1 MTEEEYE
8 LFHIELSKAPTRKMM
23 DIDKDVCTGIRAG
36 SKLYFEGC
44 LPLEIIAMR
53 GGKALLFGPL
63 RPIGLHDP
71 RTGNR
76 PFAVVQ
82 LRQDNLIASMY
93 NMVGFQTNLV
103 YTEQERIFRLI
114 PGLGSAKFVRLGHMH
129 RNTFIASPK
138 LLQPSLHYNQRHSL
152 LFAGQITGV
161 EGYLGSIATG
171 LLAGINAARYVL
183 GEDLLSLPTTTM
195 LGALCQYITHADMHD
210 FQPMKANYGLLPLID
225 GDNHLSRS
233 DRNMRYYQRSIR
245 DLKVALGKGS

>member
-1 MTEEEYE
+1 M
-8 LFHIELSKAPTRKMM
+8 
-23 DIDKDVCTGIRAG
+23 
-36 SKLYFEGC
+36 LYFEGC

-53 GGKALLFGPL
+53 GSKALLFGPL

-93 NMVGFQTNLV
+93 NMVGFQTNLI
-103 YTEQERIFRLI
+103 YPEQERIFRLI
-114 PGLGSAKFVRLGHMH
+114 PGLGSARFVRLGHMH

-152 LFAGQITGV
+152 FFAGQITGV

-183 GEDLLSLPTTTM
+183 GADLLSLPATTM

-225 GDNHLSRS
+225 EVNHLSRS
-233 DRNMRYYQRSIR
+233 DRNMRYYQRSIG
-245 DLKVALGKGS
+245 DLRVALGKES